1 VDDDAPALET
11 GSGPLGPTRLTGQC
25 ALSRGLSNLSRGSV
39 RMSSQEVDAMQ
50 ESFRKRKAKQGT
62 VEKGLFPEQ
71 KGAKFPVLDPDSDAR
86 FSWDCYLMVLIF
98 YVMLVTPFQL
108 SFTNAP
114 THPRDTFTLG
124 SPSGYNK
131 YIGLW
136 VSNLFVDIAFV
147 GDLVLAF
154 NTGFFDHN
162 EGEWVVSRNRIARG
176 AGVRC
181 LGGGRG
187 RRWTP
192 AALF

>member
-1 VDDDAPALET
+1 MDDDAPALET
-11 GSGPLGPTRLTGQC
+11 GSGPLGPTRLTGR
-25 ALSRGLSNLSRGSV
+25 LSSALSRGSV

-114 THPRDTFTLG
+114 THPKDTFTLG
-124 SPSGYNK
+124 SPSGSNK

-181 LGGGRG
+181 FGGGARPSG
-187 RRWTP
+187 DARR
-192 AALF
+192 AS